1 MAVLFERDEKT
12 IRKHINNVFSENE
25 LTQNENNTQKMR
37 VDGVKQPVAIY
48 NLDVIISVGYR
59 VKSLRGTQFRQWATK
74 RLNEYIR
81 KGFTLDDERLKNG
94 KNTYFQE
101 LIERIRDI
109 RASEKVFY
117 RQILDIYATSVDYD
131 PKSAISIDFFRK
143 VQNKIHYAVHGQT
156 AAEVIYHRADA
167 EKEFMGLYSFSG
179 ERPHLKDVEVAK
191 NYLNADELKAMG
203 QIVEGY
209 LAFAE
214 RQAQREE
221 YMTMQDWATHLD
233 HILTTTGEK
242 LLQNAGSISHRQAI
256 EKAHSEYRLY
266 QARTLSGVEY
276 DFMETIKELEH
287 KIK

>member
-1 MAVLFERDEKT
+1 M
-12 IRKHINNVFSENE
+12 
-25 LTQNENNTQKMR
+25 
-37 VDGVKQPVAIY
+37 
-48 NLDVIISVGYR
+48 
-59 VKSLRGTQFRQWATK
+59 
-74 RLNEYIR
+74 
-81 KGFTLDDERLKNG
+81 
-94 KNTYFQE
+94 
-101 LIERIRDI
+101 
-109 RASEKVFY
+109 
-117 RQILDIYATSVDYD
+117 
-131 PKSAISIDFFRK
+131 
-143 VQNKIHYAVHGQT
+143 
-156 AAEVIYHRADA
+156 
-167 EKEFMGLYSFSG
+167 
-179 ERPHLKDVEVAK
+179 AK